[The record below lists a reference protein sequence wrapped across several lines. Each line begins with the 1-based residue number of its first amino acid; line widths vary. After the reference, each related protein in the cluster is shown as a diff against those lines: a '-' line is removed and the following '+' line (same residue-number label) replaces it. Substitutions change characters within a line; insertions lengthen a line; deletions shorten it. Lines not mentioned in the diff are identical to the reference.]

1 MSDVYTVNFTV
12 FPLLRRFFDP
22 HFGTFCFFAAV
33 FRISYEESSPRSS
46 FYDFFATLLVIFVS
60 FYDLDFILWR
70 KDWFW
75 PVLFFVFSSKM
86 ADVCAP
92 LIELLRSLENRPISS
107 SERAQIQLEVQ
118 CFVKDKKIKQDSPIL
133 QSLSERLSF
142 SYFPTVSYLKKS
154 SYERKPP
161 PSNVSPVVSDATRTQ
176 DSMIHPHLSD
186 YYSFALQPA
195 VADIFYVCSIRRIKS
210 ALSTSYRMS
219 IENTRN
225 LKNTSELSTANGN
238 TGE

>member
-1 MSDVYTVNFTV
+1 
-12 FPLLRRFFDP
+12 
-22 HFGTFCFFAAV
+22 
-33 FRISYEESSPRSS
+33 
-46 FYDFFATLLVIFVS
+46 
-60 FYDLDFILWR
+60 
-70 KDWFW
+70 
-75 PVLFFVFSSKM
+75 M

-92 LIELLRSLENRPISS
+92 LIDLLRGLENRPISS

-118 CFVKDKKIKQDSPIL
+118 CFVKDNKIKQDSPIL

-161 PSNVSPVVSDATRTQ
+161 PSNVSPVVSDATRPQ
-176 DSMIHPHLSD
+176 DSTINVHLSD
-186 YYSFALQPA
+186 YYSFALLPA
-195 VADIFYVCSIRRIKS
+195 VPDIFYVCSIRRIKS

-219 IENTRN
+219 IENTRS
-225 LKNTSELSTANGN
+225 LKNTSDSSTTNGN